1 MAARVL
7 VVGLRP
13 LAIMAPEGLVAVA
26 AVVVVGVLMAV
37 VAAAVFVFFFHQSAQ
52 DRQRLADIRSHI
64 ALGRSSDNLGVELMH
79 LAAGTD
85 VEKRID
91 LPTDSERTFVRF
103 WRLIW
108 CLPWALLTQ
117 RRR

>member
-1 MAARVL
+1 M
-7 VVGLRP
+7 VGLPP
-13 LAIMAPEGLVAVA
+13 LVIVALEGLVAVA
-26 AVVVVGVLMAV
+26 AAVVVGVLMAV

-64 ALGRSSDNLGVELMH
+64 ALGRSSGNLAAERVH
-79 LAAGTD
+79 LAAETD
-85 VEKRID
+85 VERRID
-91 LPTDSERTFVRF
+91 LPMDSWRTLVRF
-103 WRLIW
+103 WRLTW